1 MGTIRTINTN
11 DFNKNYIQLINQLSN
26 STAITKNQ
34 FIKYIEA
41 LSDNHQIYV
50 LEKNNIIIGSITI
63 IIEPKLIHQLKN
75 VCHIE
80 DLIID
85 KNYRGQGLSKEL
97 LMYAKNIAK
106 INNCYKII
114 LNCNES
120 LEKFYSK
127 NKFFKSSL
135 QMRFNI

>member
-1 MGTIRTINTN
+1 MIRTININ

-26 STAITKNQ
+26 TAITKNQ

-106 INNCYKII
+106 INKCYKII

>member
-1 MGTIRTINTN
+1 MIRNINVN
-11 DFNKNYIQLINQLSN
+11 DFNKNYIQLISQLSN
-26 STAITKNQ
+26 TAIAKNQ
-34 FIKYIEA
+34 FIKFIES
-41 LSDNHQIYV
+41 LSGNHRIYV
-50 LEKNNIIIGSITI
+50 LEKNNITVASITI
-63 IIEPKLIHQLKN
+63 LIEPKLIHQFKN

-80 DLIID
+80 DLIVD

-127 NKFFKSSL
+127 NKFFNSSF

>member
-1 MGTIRTINTN
+1 M
-11 DFNKNYIQLINQLSN
+11 
-26 STAITKNQ
+26 
-34 FIKYIEA
+34 
-41 LSDNHQIYV
+41 
-50 LEKNNIIIGSITI
+50 
-63 IIEPKLIHQLKN
+63 
-75 VCHIE
+75 CHIE
-80 DLIID
+80 DLIVD

-127 NKFFKSSL
+127 NKFFNSSF

>member
-1 MGTIRTINTN
+1 MKTIRAINID
-11 DFNKNYIQLINQLSN
+11 DFNKNYIQLMNQLSN
-26 STAITKNQ
+26 TIVTKNQ
-34 FIKYIEA
+34 FIKYIKT

-50 LEKNNIIIGSITI
+50 LEKNSIIIGSITI

-85 KNYRGQGLSKEL
+85 KNYRRQGLSKEL

-106 INNCYKII
+106 NNNCYKII

-120 LEKFYSK
+120 LKKFYSK
-127 NKFFKSSL
+127 NKFYKSSL

>member
-1 MGTIRTINTN
+1 MKTIRTINID

-26 STAITKNQ
+26 TIVTKNQ
-34 FIKYIEA
+34 FIKYIKT

-50 LEKNNIIIGSITI
+50 LEKNSIIIGSITI
-63 IIEPKLIHQLKN
+63 IIEPKLIHNLKS

-80 DLIID
+80 DMIVD
-85 KNYRGQGLSKEL
+85 KNYRGQGLSNEL

-106 INNCYKII
+106 NNNCYKII

>member
-1 MGTIRTINTN
+1 MKTIRTINID

-26 STAITKNQ
+26 TIVTKNQ
-34 FIKYIEA
+34 FIKFIES
-41 LSDNHQIYV
+41 LSNNHQIYV
-50 LEKNNIIIGSITI
+50 LEIDNIIVASITI
-63 IIEPKLIHQLKN
+63 IIEPKLIHNLKN

-80 DLIID
+80 DLIVD

-127 NKFFKSSL
+127 NKFFNSSF

>member
-1 MGTIRTINTN
+1 MKTIRTINID

-26 STAITKNQ
+26 TIVTKNQ
-34 FIKYIEA
+34 FIKYIKT

-50 LEKNNIIIGSITI
+50 LEKNSIIIGSITI
-63 IIEPKLIHQLKN
+63 IIEPKLIHNLKS

-80 DLIID
+80 DMIVD
-85 KNYRGQGLSKEL
+85 KNYRGQGLSNEL
-97 LMYAKNIAK
+97 LIYAKNIAK
-106 INNCYKII
+106 NNNCYKII

>member
-1 MGTIRTINTN
+1 MIRTININ

-26 STAITKNQ
+26 TAITKNQ
-34 FIKYIEA
+34 FIKYIDT

-50 LEKNNIIIGSITI
+50 LEKNNVIVGSITI
-63 IIEPKLIHQLKN
+63 IIEPKLIHDFKN

-85 KNYRGQGLSKEL
+85 KNYRRQGLSKEL
-97 LMYAKNIAK
+97 LIYAKNIAK
-106 INNCYKII
+106 TNNCYKII

-127 NKFFKSSL
+127 NNFFKSSL